1 MHIAGRETNSPD
13 FTGHIRHN
21 NCLLERRRNGKAMT
35 ERVWRTL
42 GEFTQADAPGYDE
55 TLTEQLT
62 IAVRDL
68 NVPVSVVKRMQAAV
82 IAAVRRAFQRDN
94 TRTAEVT
101 VSAHVPH
108 PEEGPI
114 DRSWGLFLVE
124 KGTEGLAPHR
134 IAVMLYPDQGMRQH
148 KEVDQW

>member
-1 MHIAGRETNSPD
+1 MN
-13 FTGHIRHN
+13 
-21 NCLLERRRNGKAMT
+21 

-55 TLTEQLT
+55 ALTELLT

-68 NVPVSVVKRMQAAV
+68 NMPLSVVKRMQAAV

-94 TRTAEVT
+94 TRAAEVT
-101 VSAHVPH
+101 VSAQVPH
-108 PEEGPI
+108 REEGPI

-134 IAVMLYPDQGMRQH
+134 IAVMLYPDEGTRQH
-148 KEVDQW
+148 KEIDQW

>member
-1 MHIAGRETNSPD
+1 
-13 FTGHIRHN
+13 
-21 NCLLERRRNGKAMT
+21 MT
-35 ERVWRTL
+35 ERVWRTV

-55 TLTEQLT
+55 MLTEQLT

-68 NVPVSVVKRMQAAV
+68 NVPLSVVKRMQAAV

-94 TRTAEVT
+94 TRAAEVT
-101 VSAHVPH
+101 VSAQVPH
-108 PEEGPI
+108 REEDPI

-134 IAVMLYPDQGMRQH
+134 IAVMLYPDEGTRQH

>member
-1 MHIAGRETNSPD
+1 
-13 FTGHIRHN
+13 
-21 NCLLERRRNGKAMT
+21 MT
-35 ERVWRTL
+35 ERVWRTV

-68 NVPVSVVKRMQAAV
+68 NVPLSVVKRMQAAV
-82 IAAVRRAFQRDN
+82 IAAVGRAFQRDN
-94 TRTAEVT
+94 TRTAQVT
-101 VSAHVPH
+101 VSAQVPH
-108 PEEGPI
+108 PAGSI

-134 IAVMLYPDQGMRQH
+134 IAVMLYPDEGTRQR
-148 KEVDQW
+148 KEVDQC

>member
-1 MHIAGRETNSPD
+1 MI
-13 FTGHIRHN
+13 
-21 NCLLERRRNGKAMT
+21 
-35 ERVWRTL
+35 ERVWRTV
-42 GEFTQADAPGYDE
+42 GEFTQTDAPGFEE

-62 IAVRDL
+62 TAVREL
-68 NVPVSVVKRMQAAV
+68 NVPVSVVTRMQTAV
-82 IAAVRRAFQRDN
+82 IAAVHRAFQRDK

-101 VSAHVPH
+101 VSAQVPH

-134 IAVMLYPDQGMRQH
+134 IAVMLYPDQGTQQH

>member
-1 MHIAGRETNSPD
+1 MID
-13 FTGHIRHN
+13 
-21 NCLLERRRNGKAMT
+21 
-35 ERVWRTL
+35 RVWRTL
-42 GEFTQADAPGYDE
+42 GEFTQVEVSGYDE

-62 IAVRDL
+62 TAVREL
-68 NVPVSVVKRMQAAV
+68 NVPVSVVKQMQVAV

-101 VSAHVPH
+101 VSAQVPH
-108 PEEGPI
+108 SEDGPA

-134 IAVMLYPDQGMRQH
+134 IAVMLYPDEGTRQ
-148 KEVDQW
+148 KEVEQWRHQ

>member
-1 MHIAGRETNSPD
+1 
-13 FTGHIRHN
+13 
-21 NCLLERRRNGKAMT
+21 MT
-35 ERVWRTL
+35 ERVWHTI
-42 GEFTQADAPGYDE
+42 GEFTQADALGYDE

-68 NVPVSVVKRMQAAV
+68 NMPLPVVKRMQAAV

-101 VSAHVPH
+101 VSAQLPQ
-108 PEEGPI
+108 PQEGSI
-114 DRSWGLFLVE
+114 DHSWGLFLVE

-134 IAVMLYPDQGMRQH
+134 IAVMLYPDQGTRQH

>member
-1 MHIAGRETNSPD
+1 MIE
-13 FTGHIRHN
+13 
-21 NCLLERRRNGKAMT
+21 E
-35 ERVWRTL
+35 VWHTV
-42 GEFTQADAPGYDE
+42 GEFTHADAPGYDE

-68 NVPVSVVKRMQAAV
+68 NVPLSVVTRMQAAV

-94 TRTAEVT
+94 TRAAEVT
-101 VSAHVPH
+101 VSAQVPH
-108 PEEGPI
+108 PAEGSI

-134 IAVMLYPDQGMRQH
+134 IAVMLYADESTRQ
-148 KEVDQW
+148 KEVEQWRH

>member
-1 MHIAGRETNSPD
+1 MAEQ
-13 FTGHIRHN
+13 
-21 NCLLERRRNGKAMT
+21 M
-35 ERVWRTL
+35 WRTL
-42 GEFTQADAPGYDE
+42 GEFTQVDAPGYDQ

-94 TRTAEVT
+94 TRSAEVT
-101 VSAHVPH
+101 VSAQVPH
-108 PEEGPI
+108 PEERPS

-134 IAVMLYPDQGMRQH
+134 IVVMLYPDQSMRQH
-148 KEVDQW
+148 KEVDQ